1 LRKLSLR
8 QISILGVALG
18 ILLPAMVFGYF
29 MTVARYERELQL
41 RIRAPLVQNADMLS
55 KAMEVPLWNVDKD
68 VSKQFVQAVMR
79 NRDVISLVVTDESG
93 NIFVRSDKVHKKGI
107 NTLKEERSIHLENK
121 IIGKVILEMTTEHV
135 NRDLLDDI
143 VKLGAGLVAQVMF
156 SFVLIWFL
164 FDRRIVRPIQ
174 ILQAATAKLA
184 SGKLDEPL
192 ALQRQDE
199 IGNLA

>member
-1 LRKLSLR
+1 
-8 QISILGVALG
+8 
-18 ILLPAMVFGYF
+18 
-29 MTVARYERELQL
+29 
-41 RIRAPLVQNADMLS
+41 
-55 KAMEVPLWNVDKD
+55 
-68 VSKQFVQAVMR
+68 
-79 NRDVISLVVTDESG
+79 
-93 NIFVRSDKVHKKGI
+93 
-107 NTLKEERSIHLENK
+107 
-121 IIGKVILEMTTEHV
+121 MTTEHV

>member
-1 LRKLSLR
+1 MRKLSLR

-93 NIFVRSDKVHKKGI
+93 NIFVRSDKVHKKA
-107 NTLKEERSIHLENK
+107 SI
-121 IIGKVILEMTTEHV
+121 
-135 NRDLLDDI
+135 
-143 VKLGAGLVAQVMF
+143 
-156 SFVLIWFL
+156 
-164 FDRRIVRPIQ
+164 P
-174 ILQAATAKLA
+174 
-184 SGKLDEPL
+184 
-192 ALQRQDE
+192 
-199 IGNLA
+199 